1 MSYIDTLKKRRSI
14 YDLDHAIPIDETQ
27 LITSIQ
33 QVLHVSPTAFNMQ
46 SSYLLILMNQE
57 HEKLWD
63 ITTRTLKQI
72 VPIDNFPS
80 TQAKM
85 EMFKK
90 AKGTILFFDN
100 RNIIEQL
107 KIDYPLYKD
116 NFDYFASHGMGILQ
130 GNIWNLLTEY
140 NIGANLQHYNP
151 LIDEAVKKQWNIPKE
166 YDLCAQMVFGGI
178 QSIPEP
184 KDKIDD
190 KLRYIVYK

>member
-1 MSYIDTLKKRRSI
+1 
-14 YDLDHAIPIDETQ
+14 
-27 LITSIQ
+27 
-33 QVLHVSPTAFNMQ
+33 
-46 SSYLLILMNQE
+46 
-57 HEKLWD
+57 
-63 ITTRTLKQI
+63 
-72 VPIDNFPS
+72 
-80 TQAKM
+80 
-85 EMFKK
+85 
-90 AKGTILFFDN
+90 
-100 RNIIEQL
+100 
-107 KIDYPLYKD
+107 LYKD